1 MRKVRKSYGL
11 TMDRAVRISEN
22 TKKSYMLKYP
32 PPACTSDDRFTEVAI
47 AMVLGLSIIAL
58 IMLLG
63 LMNYYFLVQVFS
75 GRFIAS

>member
-1 MRKVRKSYGL
+1 
-11 TMDRAVRISEN
+11 
-22 TKKSYMLKYP
+22 MLESNRVAYADIP
-32 PPACTSDDRFTEVAI
+32 PPPKPPEPACISDDKFTDRFIVL
-47 AMVLGLSIIAL
+47 VLGLSIIAL